1 MQESELSRVLSI
13 PISCPHCKRQAQHIV
28 GYLIKQRQ
36 TGCPSCIK
44 PIDLTGEPWRS
55 FLDRFDTRAKGATA
69 TLRCGGLN
77 AVWLCPLWIISGHL
91 RRNTSCPL

>member
-1 MQESELSRVLSI
+1 MDAPRHHAKLHLNELVPTGGGMQESELSRVLSI

-36 TGCPSCIK
+36 TGCPACIK

-55 FLDRFDTRAKGATA
+55 FLDRFDTALKELQPLYA
-69 TLRCGGLN
+69 
-77 AVWLCPLWIISGHL
+77 AVD
-91 RRNTSCPL
+91 

>member
-36 TGCPSCIK
+36 TGCPACIK

-55 FLDRFDTRAKGATA
+55 FLDRFDTA
-69 TLRCGGLN
+69 LN
-77 AVWLCPLWIISGHL
+77 ELQPLYAAVD
-91 RRNTSCPL
+91 